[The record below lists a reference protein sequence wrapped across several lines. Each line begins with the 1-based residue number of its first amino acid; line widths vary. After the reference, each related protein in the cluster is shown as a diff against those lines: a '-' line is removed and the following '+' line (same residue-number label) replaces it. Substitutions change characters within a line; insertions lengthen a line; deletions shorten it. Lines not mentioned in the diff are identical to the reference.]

1 MFEFG
6 NTCTLVIG
14 VEPMKGNNMN
24 HETTNCMKKLYI
36 EERIV
41 VPRGQGTS
49 ISEVLGYFPTF
60 EFRDIYRHNWLN
72 NVRQS
77 KYELGRYQQSHTD
90 VRCFKGY
97 YDECDD
103 YQKHIFYS
111 AVGGVCRCCMKHFQ
125 KTNETYNMAQ
135 ETYNMAKEN
144 MAKETCCGPLL
155 PYR

>member
-125 KTNETYNMAQ
+125 KTNETYNMD
-135 ETYNMAKEN
+135 T
-144 MAKETCCGPLL
+144 
-155 PYR
+155 